1 MAAMTTRQLLYELQQ
16 ACNRSPLVS
25 HIEERLVDADILS
38 VRVHLTVAH
47 TFINVFYN
55 VTTDKTAFALVEG
68 ECRLYGVD
76 NAKMSWH
83 RHPFDNPDQHVP
95 CAPVR
100 FEEFLAKVE
109 ARFLAGHHPTGRF
122 P

>member
-1 MAAMTTRQLLYELQQ
+1 MTTRQLLYELQQ

-25 HIEERLVDADILS
+25 HIEERVVDVDILS
-38 VRVHLTVAH
+38 VRVRLTATH

-55 VTTDKTAFALVEG
+55 VTTDKTAFALVKG
-68 ECRLYGVD
+68 GCRLYGVD

-83 RHPFDNPDQHVP
+83 RHPFHDPDQHVP

-100 FEEFLAKVE
+100 FEEFLADVE
-109 ARFLAGHHPTGRF
+109 THFKTKP
-122 P
+122 